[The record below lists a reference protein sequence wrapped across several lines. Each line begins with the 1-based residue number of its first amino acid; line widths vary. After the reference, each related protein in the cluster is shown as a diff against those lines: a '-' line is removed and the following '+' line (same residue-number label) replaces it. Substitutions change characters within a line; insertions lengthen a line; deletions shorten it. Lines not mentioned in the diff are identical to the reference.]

1 MFACFSCQLSAS
13 YQPPAASCQPE
24 KKTMRD
30 FKDLQVW
37 RKAHQLTLNVYRATE
52 GFPRSELFGLTS
64 QIRRAASSIEANLA
78 EGCGRTQA
86 EFGRFQIALGS
97 NCEVEYHLLVSRD
110 LLLLSPEIHRR
121 LLEQVEEVRR
131 MLNALLKTIRRAPA
145 AHL

>member
-1 MFACFSCQLSAS
+1 
-13 YQPPAASCQPE
+13 
-24 KKTMRD
+24 MRD

-86 EFGRFQIALGS
+86 EFGRFIQIALGS
-97 NCEVEYHLLVSRD
+97 NCEVECHLLVSRD